1 MMTVA
6 IVKRKLKPGKTYDDF
21 RKAWYHTVGFGTP
34 TKMYTALN
42 INDPSE
48 IFVMG
53 FVESEIEQFME
64 GLNIDVKERLE
75 NPLDDVI
82 EPDIMRQFG
91 VVVSEDDFS
100 SAGSIEYK
108 EPSISNKN
116 TNMEEVYGEI
126 SKIADMIQSASEKRD
141 KLKTKVKKD
150 TSKRNDKKLK

>member
-6 IVKRKLKPGKTYDDF
+6 IVTRTLKPGKTYEDF

-34 TKMYTALN
+34 TKMYTAIN

-48 IFVMG
+48 IIVMG
-53 FVESEIEQFME
+53 FVESEIEQIMD
-64 GLNIDVKERLE
+64 GLKIDVKERLE

-82 EPDIMRQFG
+82 EPDIVRQFG

-116 TNMEEVYGEI
+116 TNMEEVYVEI

-150 TSKRNDKKLK
+150 ISKRNDKKLK

>member
-1 MMTVA
+1 MTVA

-82 EPDIMRQFG
+82 EPNIVRQFG

-100 SAGSIEYK
+100 PEGIIEYK
-108 EPSISNKN
+108 EPSISDKN

-150 TSKRNDKKLK
+150 TFKRNDKN

>member
-64 GLNIDVKERLE
+64 GLNIDVKERLQ

-82 EPDIMRQFG
+82 EPDIVRQFG

-100 SAGSIEYK
+100 PEGSIEYK
-108 EPSISNKN
+108 EPSISDKN

-126 SKIADMIQSASEKRD
+126 SKIAEMIQSASEKRD